1 MHAFS
6 DDVFKSCLKTLQE
19 VVRLRKVQKIYC
31 GTGFKKKKMGMKK
44 RKRQD
49 GEEDFEF
56 DPTPRHLVEA
66 HIKEQEKRLI
76 VVLEGAQLESIAV
89 S

>member
-1 MHAFS
+1 MLENIARGSALAQNSKDLLWYRF
-6 DDVFKSCLKTLQE
+6 L
-19 VVRLRKVQKIYC
+19 
-31 GTGFKKKKMGMKK
+31 KKKMGMKK